1 MSRLLKEGLLE
12 GKIITSQK
20 RRPRARPP
28 QIRPLLRPPQF
39 DASRPRQPCSI
50 LELDQTR
57 CHWPLGEVYDAATL
71 FCGGAPTPGRSYC
84 PHHLRKALTPQRRLD
99 QAACATRSGQER

>member
-1 MSRLLKEGLLE
+1 MSRLLKEGLLQ
-12 GKIITSQK
+12 GKIINPRK

-28 QIRPLLRPPQF
+28 QIRLLLRPLQV
-39 DASRPRQPCSI
+39 DASLARQPCSI

-57 CHWPLGEVYDAATL
+57 CHWPLGEAHDAATL

-84 PHHLRKALTPQRRLD
+84 PHHLRMAH
-99 QAACATRSGQER
+99 